1 MNIDK
6 NLFEERCY
14 YEIYHILLKHFQY
27 SIKDIS
33 SYEELTSEEKE
44 IIPERIFNQ
53 IIKKKIKIF
62 II

>member
-14 YEIYHILLKHFQY
+14 YEIYHILL
-27 SIKDIS
+27 
-33 SYEELTSEEKE
+33 TSEEKD

-53 IIKKKIKIF
+53 IIEK
-62 II
+62 

>member
-27 SIKDIS
+27 SIKDIN
-33 SYEELTSEEKE
+33 SYGELTSEEKE

-53 IIKKKIKIF
+53 IIEK
-62 II
+62 